1 MQPSLMTDKSQCHSQ
16 VWVDKKE
23 ADKSIDRQIMMFK
36 VKSRDIEDMHI
47 WLGLLEQDANRQ
59 VLCQTSH
66 EYGHVLWNKTSTDK
80 SCDGQVMKL
89 VKFAGTRRQLSSLV
103 ID

>member
-1 MQPSLMTDKSQCHSQ
+1 
-16 VWVDKKE
+16 
-23 ADKSIDRQIMMFK
+23 MMFK

-66 EYGHVLWNKTSTDK
+66 EYGHVLWNKTPTDM

>member
-23 ADKSIDRQIMMFK
+23 TDKSIDRQIMMFK

-59 VLCQTSH
+59 VL
-66 EYGHVLWNKTSTDK
+66 
-80 SCDGQVMKL
+80 
-89 VKFAGTRRQLSSLV
+89 
-103 ID
+103 

>member
-1 MQPSLMTDKSQCHSQ
+1 MLVDALIKMLIVHKNRYAFILLLQIWVDKTDSMQPSLMTDKSQCHSQ

-59 VLCQTSH
+59 VL
-66 EYGHVLWNKTSTDK
+66 
-80 SCDGQVMKL
+80 
-89 VKFAGTRRQLSSLV
+89 
-103 ID
+103 